1 MRDGNYEAAEIE
13 FLEALS
19 KDRNN
24 PFALNNLAAIR
35 AQQGKLK
42 EALAYLTDAET
53 HAKDYLEK
61 LQEVCFKGG
70 LCTAVRP
77 VKVVGNESTI
87 AKVVADNMAYLKAK
101 LAAAPERPRPSTA
114 PPMEEA
120 PAEKKGK

>member
-1 MRDGNYEAAEIE
+1 
-13 FLEALS
+13 
-19 KDRNN
+19 
-24 PFALNNLAAIR
+24 
-35 AQQGKLK
+35 
-42 EALAYLTDAET
+42 
-53 HAKDYLEK
+53 
-61 LQEVCFKGG
+61 
-70 LCTAVRP
+70 